1 MEKAIRILV
10 VEDDPDLGTMIKL
23 LLEHKGFGV
32 TLTASIEQTEEILRN
47 NNNID
52 LILMDML
59 LSGANGIDICAA
71 LKNNN
76 TTKAIPIM
84 MISAHPN
91 AMELCMEAGADDFI
105 PKPFDM
111 QDLLVKVNSLINED
125 RKAT

>member
-1 MEKAIRILV
+1 MEKAFRILV

-32 TLTASIEQTEEILRN
+32 TLTASIEQTKEILS

-76 TTKAIPIM
+76 KTKAIPVM

-111 QDLLVKVNSLINED
+111 QDLLVKVNSLIKED
-125 RKAT
+125 RKAK

>member
-1 MEKAIRILV
+1 MEKAFRILV

-32 TLTASIEQTEEILRN
+32 TLTASIEQTKEILS

-76 TTKAIPIM
+76 KTKAIPVM

-111 QDLLVKVNSLINED
+111 QDLLVKVNSLIKEN
-125 RKAT
+125 RKAK

>member
-10 VEDDPDLGTMIKL
+10 VEDDPDLGTMIKM
-23 LLEHKGFGV
+23 LLEHKGFAV
-32 TLTASIEQTEEILRN
+32 TLTASIEQTKEILS

-76 TTKAIPIM
+76 KTKAIPVM

-111 QDLLVKVNSLINED
+111 QELIAKVNSLINED
-125 RKAT
+125 RKAK